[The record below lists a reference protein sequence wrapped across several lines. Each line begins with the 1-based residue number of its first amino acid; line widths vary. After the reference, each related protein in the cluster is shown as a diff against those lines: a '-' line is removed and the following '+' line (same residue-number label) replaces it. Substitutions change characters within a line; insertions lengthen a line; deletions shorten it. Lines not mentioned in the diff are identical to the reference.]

1 MKRQQLLPPLA
12 AVIAGGVWLGYL
24 AAARQSLAAGN
35 AGLRERIAAAR
46 AAAENG
52 PGPSLAE
59 PQARGGRQPAT
70 GKLTHTALGEW
81 RELADAMLAAD
92 GGGMADLRL
101 NLRTRNRLEKMSA
114 AEVLAT
120 FDELAASDIS
130 PEGLAKLQG
139 LFFDV
144 AAEKDPQLTLRHFES
159 LLAEGDDSPLRG
171 NLGRTFGRWAG
182 NDLAGAIAWFDEM
195 NAAGKFDSKRLD
207 GRNPLLAACAG
218 QVIAGLLRSDPEASL
233 VRLEALPESQRLEAL
248 DRGFST
254 LKPGTEEAFARLVRE
269 GLPEDQRSNAFSEI
283 TRRLASNQG
292 MAKAGEF
299 FDAIDATPAEREAL
313 AGTAAS
319 RGMGELLRRQGSA
332 DELYDWLARQA
343 PQAADRNAGQALA
356 ENVSSA
362 GFEQMAS
369 MAAELHERTGND
381 ELLAAFLTPNVT
393 AAEPAAAIAMAARI
407 KDDALR
413 EKIQAQIEPPPAG
426 TSP

>member
-1 MKRQQLLPPLA
+1 MKLQQLLPPLA

-24 AAARQSLAAGN
+24 AAARQSLTAGN
-35 AGLRERIAAAR
+35 AGLRARIEAAR
-46 AAAENG
+46 AASANG

-59 PQARGGRQPAT
+59 QQARGGRRSAT
-70 GKLTHTALGEW
+70 GKLTRTALGEW
-81 RELADAMLAAD
+81 RELADAMLTAD
-92 GGGMADLRL
+92 AGGMADLRL
-101 NLRTRNRLEKMSA
+101 NLRMRNRLEKMTA

-120 FDELAASDIS
+120 FDELAASDIT
-130 PEGLAKLQG
+130 PERLAKLQG

-144 AAEKDPQLTLRHFES
+144 AAEKDPQLTLRHFAS

-182 NDLAGAIAWFDEM
+182 KDLAGASAWFDEM
-195 NAAGKFDSKRLD
+195 TAAGKFESKRLD
-207 GRNPLLAACAG
+207 GRNLLLSECAG
-218 QVIAGLLRSDPEASL
+218 QVIAGLLGSDPEASL
-233 VRLEALPESQRLEAL
+233 ARLEALPENQRLEAL

-269 GLPEDQRSNAFSEI
+269 GLPADQRNKGFLEI
-283 TRRLASNQG
+283 TRRLAFNQG
-292 MAKAGEF
+292 LAKAGGF
-299 FDAIDATPAEREAL
+299 FDAIAATPAEREAL

-319 RGMGELLRRQGSA
+319 RGMGELLRRKGTA

-356 ENVSSA
+356 ENVNSA
-362 GFEQMAS
+362 GFEKMAS
-369 MAAELHERTGND
+369 MATELHERSGND

-393 AAEPAAAIAMAARI
+393 AANPVAAIAIAARI

-413 EKIQAQIEPPPAG
+413 EKIQAQIEPPPVG